1 MGKAFPPQ
9 LCPLCGERRRGW
21 RAEAGLTLSS
31 PGRCE
36 QAGAAAAGAGGQDYL
51 MEEGMMG
58 SRMKGILLTRG
69 QPSIQRQA
77 VGNPAK
83 EDLVVLQF
91 STFLLL
97 GVEYKCIYFFL
108 MAQFEIN
115 RKTRP
120 PLQTHPINLNVQGR
134 LTFIKKKLGEL
145 NAILLQIFKGKT
157 QS

>member
-1 MGKAFPPQ
+1 
-9 LCPLCGERRRGW
+9 
-21 RAEAGLTLSS
+21 
-31 PGRCE
+31 
-36 QAGAAAAGAGGQDYL
+36 
-51 MEEGMMG
+51 MMG

-97 GVEYKCIYFFL
+97 GVEYKCIYFFK

-145 NAILLQIFKGKT
+145 NAILLQILKGKT